1 MSKCDFNKVAKQFY
15 GNHTSTWCSPVNLL
29 HIFRTPFSK
38 STPGWLLLN
47 LLIWVKHS
55 KGKSFLHIFKTKI
68 AQNFKQ
74 EVISYGLVEEFGNA
88 KLRKHPKIQNK
99 EQTVP
104 VFFLPLNFI
113 HSWFELLYFLWSFFM
128 SRLSDCL
135 SFSNFSFEVLKRS
148 SIKAIFNSSR
158 IA

>member
-1 MSKCDFNKVAKQFY
+1 MVFSCKFAAHFQNTFFKEHPWVAASESFDL
-15 GNHTSTWCSPVNLL
+15 S
-29 HIFRTPFSK
+29 
-38 STPGWLLLN
+38 
-47 LLIWVKHS
+47 KHS

-88 KLRKHPKIQNK
+88 KLRKYPKIQNK

-113 HSWFELLYFLWSFFM
+113 HSCFELLYFLWSFFM

-135 SFSNFSFEVLKRS
+135 SLSNFSFKVLKRS